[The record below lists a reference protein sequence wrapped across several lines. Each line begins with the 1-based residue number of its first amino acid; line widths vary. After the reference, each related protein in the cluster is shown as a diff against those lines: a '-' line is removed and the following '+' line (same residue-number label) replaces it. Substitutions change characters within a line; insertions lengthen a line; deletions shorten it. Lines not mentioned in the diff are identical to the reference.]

1 MVRYTWMR
9 RVVLRYED
17 EEKIVSSIDIYD
29 NAAFCILHTYSTT
42 CHVHTMVLYTYFLH
56 GIVNEANISIT
67 QKLTLPVAHT
77 CTTCSTHMCVHSYMY
92 YCDMYILHTYNM
104 YLRILMW
111 YT

>member
-29 NAAFCILHTYSTT
+29 NAAFCILHTVATT

-67 QKLTLPVAHT
+67 QKLTLPVAHIHVLHVVHT
-77 CTTCSTHMCVHSYMY
+77 CVYIHTCIIVICTYYIHTTC
-92 YCDMYILHTYNM
+92 I
-104 YLRILMW
+104 
-111 YT
+111 

>member
-17 EEKIVSSIDIYD
+17 EEKIVSSIDIYYD

-77 CTTCSTHMCVHSYMY
+77 CMY
-92 YCDMYILHTYNM
+92 YM
-104 YLRILMW
+104 
-111 YT
+111 

>member
-17 EEKIVSSIDIYD
+17 EEKIVSSIDIYYD

-77 CTTCSTHMCVHSYMY
+77 YIYMY
-92 YCDMYILHTYNM
+92 VLHVVHTCVYIIHNVL
-104 YLRILMW
+104 L
-111 YT
+111 